1 VYFRTGESF
10 LKKKISR
17 RTLVKLA
24 SLTGLSAFFGRAY
37 YLKDFSRELSSIGGV
52 TFDNEEYNFVKW
64 IKVREYKL
72 KTRIVNQISKLKTKI
87 KYGKGHNT
95 RMYSELEEYVPL
107 AMNDS
112 SSWIIDNAI
121 PKQRSKNLSNFYI
134 RTEVPNQY
142 LGNINDIEVSGIDS
156 NLTLKTKTIIEQAK
170 PLGAHMMECAGN
182 DRYASYRLVSVADW
196 EGVLLSDLLNKDSA
210 GKSLFGLGAIDSSA
224 THVMVEGFDDS
235 TNTKWNRLFGVK
247 STPGASWIFSFEELI
262 KQNAFFATS
271 MNGEKLTQDHGFPV
285 RLIVP
290 GYYGCAS
297 IKWVNKIS
305 FFTPN
310 DNTSTENQMRE
321 FSDRTGQVGIPKK
334 FKDHKPP
341 VVELS
346 AVPVTFEKWKSK
358 SGKSRYKITGI
369 IWGGIHEKDPKFN
382 IVLRKASSSKSIVIN
397 EKVILGPRNS
407 KSFQHWEYWVDT
419 PLSGRYFVDIECTDK
434 TMAATRLKNHHY
446 RRVLK
451 V

>member
-1 VYFRTGESF
+1 

-24 SLTGLSAFFGRAY
+24 SLTGLSAIFVRAY
-37 YLKDFSRELSSIGGV
+37 YLKDITREFASVSGV
-52 TFDNEEYNFVKW
+52 FHNNEEYNFSKW
-64 IKVREYKL
+64 IKPKEYKL
-72 KTRIVNQISKLKTKI
+72 KTRIINSISKLKTRI
-87 KYGKGHNT
+87 KYDKGHNT

-107 AMNDS
+107 AMNNS
-112 SSWIIDNAI
+112 SSWIIDNLI
-121 PKQRSKNLSNFYI
+121 PERKEKNLTNFYI

-142 LGNINDIEVSGIDS
+142 KGNINDIEVLGMDT
-156 NLTLKTKTIIEQAK
+156 NLTLKTKTIVDEAK
-170 PLGAHMMECAGN
+170 PIGACMMECAGN
-182 DRYASYRLVSVADW
+182 DRYAGFRLLSVANW
-196 EGVLLSDLLNKDSA
+196 EGVLLSDLLKKDES
-210 GKSLFGLGAIDSSA
+210 GKSLFGLGTINQNA
-224 THVMVEGFDDS
+224 THVVIEGFDDS
-235 TNTKWNRLFGVK
+235 TNTKWNRLFGVE

-262 KQNAFFATS
+262 NQGAFFAS
-271 MNGEKLTQDHGFPV
+271 KMNGENLTQDHGYPV

-305 FFTPN
+305 FFTPS
-310 DNTSTENQMRE
+310 DNTSTEDQMRE

-334 FKDHKPP
+334 FKNHKPP

-358 SGKSRYKITGI
+358 SGNTRYKVTGI
-369 IWGGIHEKDPKFN
+369 IWGGIHEKNPEFN
-382 IVLRKASSSKSIVIN
+382 IVLRKASSSKKIVLRD
-397 EKVILGPRNS
+397 KVTVGPRNS
-407 KSFQHWEYWVDT
+407 KSFQHFEYWIDE
-419 PLSGRYFVDIECTDK
+419 PINGRYLVDIECTDGDV
-434 TMAATRLKNHHY
+434 AATRLDNHHY